1 MDWWVIALIVGGSVV
16 GLVGLAFVVIGC
28 MFVARGNAQ
37 PEQDPNQQGMMGRLM
52 RGLMPARA
60 PPMDAG
66 KKVIHVDLTRPY
78 DYAVVPC

>member
-1 MDWWVIALIVGGSVV
+1 MWLIAVIVGCSVA
-16 GLVGLAFVVIGC
+16 GLVVLAFAVMGC
-28 MFVARGNAQ
+28 FFVTRGNAQ

-78 DYAVVPC
+78 DYATVPC

>member
-1 MDWWVIALIVGGSVV
+1 VWLIAVIVGCSVA
-16 GLVGLAFVVIGC
+16 GLVVLAFAVMGC
-28 MFVARGNAQ
+28 IFVKRGNAK

-78 DYAVVPC
+78 DYAAVRF